1 MNFTGKCDDILS
13 VEKIEII
20 CENFVY
26 PNSRA
31 GMRGSLRGGQLKRLI
46 NTYLAQLHR
55 NVQKNPV
62 IYMDSVMRYSCTTFV
77 LGIPS

>member
-26 PNSRA
+26 PNSMA

-55 NVQKNPV
+55 NVQKNPFIWTV
-62 IYMDSVMRYSCTTFV
+62 S
-77 LGIPS
+77 

>member
-1 MNFTGKCDDILS
+1 MNFTGKCDDILF

-31 GMRGSLRGGQLKRLI
+31 VMRGSLRGGQLK
-46 NTYLAQLHR
+46 
-55 NVQKNPV
+55 
-62 IYMDSVMRYSCTTFV
+62 
-77 LGIPS
+77 

>member
-26 PNSRA
+26 P
-31 GMRGSLRGGQLKRLI
+31 
-46 NTYLAQLHR
+46 
-55 NVQKNPV
+55 
-62 IYMDSVMRYSCTTFV
+62 TT
-77 LGIPS
+77 LGLEWEGVWEEDNLND

>member
-26 PNSRA
+26 PNFRA
-31 GMRGSLRGGQLKRLI
+31 GMRGSLRGGQLK
-46 NTYLAQLHR
+46 
-55 NVQKNPV
+55 
-62 IYMDSVMRYSCTTFV
+62 
-77 LGIPS
+77 